1 MKRYIYIFM
10 AMALALSCGKEPE
23 PVEPPVSE
31 GRVTLQ
37 VTSDSRQ
44 LESAEDGLSGSV
56 KFKTRGGSL
65 TLDVLTNQDEWTY
78 ETEGADWLDIESDD
92 YFLILDAER
101 NASDALRTATVR
113 IFAGEAEKRQT
124 YTLEVTQNHQGIPE
138 VSLAENNLR
147 VKATT
152 GLVNTIEIETNQEE
166 WDFDC
171 TCSWLLIEKEGN
183 ALKLTADPNATTLQ
197 RTAEIEISAGSGD
210 SADSDWLVVSQDGKA
225 YVILSTQNVATDD
238 EGDTKTVTVTSNPE
252 LEWTVVVEENDWF
265 SASAEGNEL
274 TVEIQ
279 PNIGGNE
286 RLGSMQVIVG
296 DEDNNAV
303 ARVNVRQI
311 GPDTE
316 ELIYEVLISEPDFL
330 LTGAPVLTSNSE
342 GSVTV
347 DWGDG
352 TPKETFEARRPTHVY
367 AEPGRY
373 TIEISGAAES
383 LEFGDGETVSPELQ
397 SIISWG
403 KLGYKKATDMC
414 LGCINLKSIP
424 NDVAGSFANVKTFLG
439 AFSCCESLE
448 EIPSGLFRY
457 ATLAKNFEHC
467 FSHTAS
473 ISEIPEA
480 LFANCVA
487 AEDFSYTFYA
497 AGSGFVDT
505 ADTLPNFSEVKGIV
519 YDGKLTSI
527 PEGLFGNCPAVKQ
540 MDHVFGATAIT
551 SVPGGIFAAQANATI
566 FTGAF
571 VACVR
576 LKEIHPEFMSKATA
590 ATDIK
595 YMFSGCES
603 LEDIPAG
610 MFVNNSAVT
619 NLEYI
624 FHKTGVKR
632 LEGGIFQGLVN
643 VKTIGAAFMDCI
655 SLSELSTDL
664 FKGLTSARSFRYCF
678 SGCTSLR
685 NIPSGLFA
693 GMTNA
698 VEFTYTFEST
708 ALESVP
714 VELFVDCKNSYSLD
728 LTYIFAECKNL
739 KTVPAGLFDTLTKL
753 SSPGFKNAFEASG
766 IETIPAGLFAKNT
779 DVTSGFE
786 ETFYRC
792 ESLKTIEGPIFAET
806 SSVSSL
812 ARTFLGCTALEE
824 IPEDLFSS
832 LAGSKT
838 KYTATFKEC
847 TSLKSLPE
855 GLFTDNVLATHF
867 VETFRGCTA
876 LESIPE
882 NLIGENSKVTYVSD
896 MFAEC
901 TSLTELP
908 EDLFSGTPAI
918 TSFEGTFANC
928 TSLESLPETLF
939 SAIGT
944 KTSSVTFAECFFN
957 CSSLKSLPAS
967 LFDTVRRINYI
978 DGCFYGCASL
988 TGESPYTVITDEN
1001 GEQKKIHLYE
1011 RTKGDDFPV
1020 APTSA
1025 SAHEACFT
1033 ACTGLT
1039 DYNEIPADW
1048 K

>member
-10 AMALALSCGKEPE
+10 ALSLALSCGKEPE

-31 GRVTLQ
+31 GKVTLE

-44 LESAEDGLSGSV
+44 LESAEDGLSGTAR
-56 KFKTRGGSL
+56 FKTRGGSL
-65 TLDVLTNQDEWTY
+65 TLDVITNQDEWSY
-78 ETEGADWLDIESDD
+78 DADGADWLDIESDD
-92 YFLILDAER
+92 YFLVLTAER
-101 NASDALRTATVR
+101 NVSDASKAATV
-113 IFAGEAEKRQT
+113 IISAGEGEKRQT
-124 YTLEVTQNHQGIPE
+124 YTLNVTQNHQGVPE
-138 VSLAENNLR
+138 VSLAENELH

-171 TCSWLLIEKEGN
+171 TCSWLLVEKEGN
-183 ALKLTADPNATTLQ
+183 AIRLTADPNATTLQ
-197 RTAEIEISAGSGD
+197 RTAEIEISAGTGD

-225 YVILSTQNVATDD
+225 FVILSTQNVATDD

-252 LEWTVVVEENDWF
+252 LEWTVVVEDNDWF
-265 SASAEGNEL
+265 RAYAEGNEL

-286 RLGSMQVIVG
+286 RLGSLQVVVG

-303 ARVNVRQI
+303 ARVNIRQI

-316 ELIYEVLISEPDFL
+316 ELIYEVLISEPGFL
-330 LTGAPVLTSNSE
+330 LTGAPVLTSGSG

-352 TPKETFEARRPTHVY
+352 TPKETFESRRPTHLY

-373 TIEISGAAES
+373 TIEISGSAES
-383 LEFGDGETVSPELQ
+383 LEFSDGETVSPELQ
-397 SIISWG
+397 SVISWG
-403 KLGYKKATDMC
+403 TLGYKNAADMC

-424 NDVAGSFANVKTFLG
+424 NDVAGSFAAVKSFNG
-439 AFSCCESLE
+439 AFSCCLSLE
-448 EIPSGLFRY
+448 EIPSGLFRH
-457 ATLAKNFEHC
+457 AVLAKRFEHC
-467 FSHTAS
+467 FSHSGAITS
-473 ISEIPEA
+473 IPA
-480 LFANCVA
+480 DLFANCVV
-487 AEDFSYTFYA
+487 AEDFSYAFYGT
-497 AGSGFVDT
+497 GSGVVDT
-505 ADTLPNFSEVKGIV
+505 SDTLPNFSEVKDIV
-519 YDGKLTSI
+519 SDGKLTSI
-527 PEGLFGNCPAVKQ
+527 PEGLFSNCPAIIQ
-540 MDHVFGATAIT
+540 LDHVFGATAIE
-551 SVPGGIFAAQANATI
+551 SIPEGIFAAQANATI

-571 VACVR
+571 SACVN
-576 LKEIHPEFMSKATA
+576 LKDIAAGFMSKATS

-595 YMFSGCES
+595 YMFAGCES
-603 LEDIPAG
+603 LEVIPAG

-624 FHKTGVKR
+624 FYKTGVKR
-632 LEGGIFQGLVN
+632 LEGGIFEGLSN
-643 VKTIGAAFMDCI
+643 VKTIGAAFMDCV
-655 SLSELSTDL
+655 SLSELSSDL

-678 SGCTSLR
+678 SGCKSLR

-693 GMTNA
+693 GLTNA
-698 VEFTYTFEST
+698 VEFTYTFESSG
-708 ALESVP
+708 LESVP
-714 VELFVDCKNSYSLD
+714 VELFVDCKNNYSLD

-739 KTVPAGLFDTLTKL
+739 KTVPAGIFDTLTKL

-779 DVTSGFE
+779 DVTTGFE

-806 SSVSSL
+806 SSVSSMT
-812 ARTFLGCTALEE
+812 RTFLGCTALEE

-838 KYTATFKEC
+838 KFTGTFKEC
-847 TSLKSLPE
+847 TSLESLPE
-855 GLFTDNVLATHF
+855 GLFADNVLATHF
-867 VETFRGCTA
+867 VETFSGCTS
-876 LESIPE
+876 LKSVPE
-882 NLIGENSKVTYVSD
+882 RLIGENPKVTYVTD
-896 MFAEC
+896 MFAGC
-901 TSLTELP
+901 TSLTTIP

-918 TSFEGTFANC
+918 TGFEGTFANC
-928 TSLESLPETLF
+928 TSLESIPETLF
-939 SAIGT
+939 AAIGT
-944 KTSSVTFAECFFN
+944 KTSSVMFTECFYN
-957 CSSLKSLPAS
+957 CSSLKSIPAG

-978 DGCFYGCASL
+978 GGCFDGCSSL
-988 TGESPYTVITDEN
+988 TGESPYTMIGDRKV
-1001 GEQKKIHLYE
+1001 HLYE
-1011 RTKGDDFPV
+1011 REKGDDFPQV
-1020 APTSA
+1020 PSSA
-1025 SAHEACFT
+1025 SAHEGCFI